1 MADEDLRALRETVQ
15 EGMTNMNTTLT
26 DMRVVTTEQLT
37 AIKGDIGRV
46 EQKVD
51 LRHEETEKQGDRLLE
66 AERDID
72 KLQQGHAQTKAIGGL
87 LGGVAGIMAAFLK
100 DALGLGKG

>member
-1 MADEDLRALRETVQ
+1 MADEDLRALRESVETGFRSAEV
-15 EGMTNMNTTLT
+15 TLT
-26 DMRVVTTEQLT
+26 ELR
-37 AIKGDIGRV
+37 GDIARV

-51 LRHEETEKQGDRLLE
+51 LRHEETLQQGDRLLE

-87 LGGVAGIMAAFLK
+87 LGAAAGIVVAFLK
-100 DALGLGKG
+100 DALMPGKG